1 MRTAGAD
8 AGAVPAADARRRGRV
23 HCGGG
28 RDRPPAAYRDG
39 ARAYV
44 ACAEVVQAFADAGV
58 CGSGAGESYFDV
70 QAQLRACRAHPSFL
84 PFVPSCTPCGVRDS
98 EALVLRGP
106 PRGMALSNDA
116 CLALCDEQVY
126 FTRLVNGSKA
136 LSPVPQALISRCE
149 SCGQEYHLVGC
160 NNLTLCVDDY
170 FW

>member
-1 MRTAGAD
+1 M
-8 AGAVPAADARRRGRV
+8 
-23 HCGGG
+23 
-28 RDRPPAAYRDG
+28 
-39 ARAYV
+39 
-44 ACAEVVQAFADAGV
+44 
-58 CGSGAGESYFDV
+58 
-70 QAQLRACRAHPSFL
+70 
-84 PFVPSCTPCGVRDS
+84 
-98 EALVLRGP
+98 LRGP